1 MKRSEGR
8 KLQNKKKS
16 KTTYH
21 LTPNKR
27 HSGINSTYNLTNK
40 YTNYLCFTITY
51 RTNKLVHY
59 QNNKYTIQQQ
69 ENHDLIQS
77 FREKGLG
84 YRKISKI
91 LNNKGIKTSRG
102 TTWTNTKVFSVL
114 KRFREREERL
124 ELINREYEPVWG
136 KMEIRNLKH

>member
-1 MKRSEGR
+1 MFPTI
-8 KLQNKKKS
+8 KKYS
-16 KTTYH
+16 K
-21 LTPNKR
+21 
-27 HSGINSTYNLTNK
+27 
-40 YTNYLCFTITY
+40 
-51 RTNKLVHY
+51 
-59 QNNKYTIQQQ
+59 QQK

-77 FREKGLG
+77 LREKGLG

-114 KRFREREERL
+114 KRFRERQERL

-136 KMEIRNLKH
+136 KMEIRWKKI

>member
-1 MKRSEGR
+1 MLNKNDQLYLG
-8 KLQNKKKS
+8 KLWYVPWNS
-16 KTTYH
+16 IRY
-21 LTPNKR
+21 
-27 HSGINSTYNLTNK
+27 SGIDLTCDLTSK

-59 QNNKYTIQQQ
+59 QNNKYTKQQQ

-77 FREKGLG
+77 LREKGLG

-102 TTWTNTKVFSVL
+102 TTRTNTKVFSVL

-136 KMEIRNLKH
+136 KMEIKSKIWL

>member
-1 MKRSEGR
+1 MFPTI
-8 KLQNKKKS
+8 KKYS
-16 KTTYH
+16 K
-21 LTPNKR
+21 
-27 HSGINSTYNLTNK
+27 
-40 YTNYLCFTITY
+40 
-51 RTNKLVHY
+51 
-59 QNNKYTIQQQ
+59 QQK

-77 FREKGLG
+77 LREKGLG

-124 ELINREYEPVWG
+124 ELINKEYEPEWG
-136 KMEIRNLKH
+136 KMEIRSYKE